1 MPRKS
6 PMLAPLHDARQA
18 YLRLDA
24 VAISAKM
31 TAEGLAHMFVAAELL
46 ATKLLS
52 QGYFVR
58 GAIVQGPLTTGRV

>member
-1 MPRKS
+1 
-6 PMLAPLHDARQA
+6 MLAPLHDARQA

-46 ATKLLS
+46 ARVDGIS
-52 QGYFVR
+52 
-58 GAIVQGPLTTGRV
+58 TTLASRILGVEISTSVTASGSRR